1 MFALIYTLN
10 HTTLKYGIC
19 LRWISG
25 LGPLTL
31 AMDFLVL
38 SRKDWSKWH
47 GPKWPKWYRLIET
60 GLQGTHLYQMPQLC
74 PLHAGLNDSVVT
86 WSTNVWTS
94 RPSIYSA
101 RVGSGWE
108 LLGMPY
114 VLKIDFFYLIWGW
127 TCQGIRDRSHIDCIC
142 KIWLD
147 DLTCSWIQN
156 V

>member
-10 HTTLKYGIC
+10 HTTLKYGVC

-74 PLHAGLNDSVVT
+74 PLHARLNDSVVT

-94 RPSIYSA
+94 QPSIHSA
-101 RVGSGWE
+101 RVRMLGTWE
-108 LLGMPY
+108 CLTSWKL
-114 VLKIDFFYLIWGW
+114 IFFFYFIWGW
-127 TCQGIRDRSHIDCIC
+127 TCQGIRDLYHIDCVC
-142 KIWLD
+142 KFWLEDLIW
-147 DLTCSWIQN
+147 SWF
-156 V
+156 